1 MLKQQINLP
10 KVLKGK
16 YSEDPFLAKF
26 LGYESET
33 AEDVLQWRRDRIA
46 KRGSDSKR
54 GRQIV

>member
-1 MLKQQINLP
+1 M
-10 KVLKGK
+10 KGK